1 MEFGIASV
9 AGITVICY
17 LAAQAV
23 KATNLDNKWL
33 PVICGVLGG
42 ILGVV
47 GLYWIPEYPAQDII
61 TAIAVGIMSG
71 LAATGVN
78 RSISSYPEK
87 KREKIIFNCFQN
99 VSVYNQKRNVLE
111 EKKVI
116 YELKDSEKGKAIFEG
131 WQETMIYSC
140 LQKVMGHIYVT
151 DFENPKSAVA
161 IVGCFA
167 FTQEKQI
174 GSLFKRNQKGLLFW
188 YHKMESGKS

>member
-1 MEFGIASV
+1 M
-9 AGITVICY
+9 
-17 LAAQAV
+17 
-23 KATNLDNKWL
+23 
-33 PVICGVLGG
+33 
-42 ILGVV
+42 
-47 GLYWIPEYPAQDII
+47 
-61 TAIAVGIMSG
+61 
-71 LAATGVN
+71 
-78 RSISSYPEK
+78 
-87 KREKIIFNCFQN
+87 
-99 VSVYNQKRNVLE
+99 
-111 EKKVI
+111 I